1 MPSTQKDRPPSKT
14 HYEYKPPKA
23 EMRATQPN
31 PILEGISSGLG
42 SFRNFLDALG
52 NAKRPLPQGIPGVGH
67 GVIGTAPEE
76 IHEWA
81 SGFSPFSEEPNYGN
95 VLDPRIKPGREQGVA
110 DIGFLVDG
118 AAGLGLAGL
127 RKGVRA
133 AYPTLNPEMNVSR
146 REFMGNTGKAAAGL
160 AAASVVPAALRG
172 VEHAAPV
179 LERVAPSVAGHT
191 AASVATHA
199 TPHEFFSAI
208 NSADRI
214 SRAHYDA
221 IIAREYDRRVADAVK
236 EGRINRERGTDTPYR
251 ENADLLE
258 EIHNE
263 ARNEALN
270 RSLEVRER
278 LVNQIKEDPKYAK
291 YGSLEDKL
299 DAVHRDSMDNGD
311 FDVFDNAV
319 KEWKRD
325 HGILEEPEIKAK
337 LESGE
342 TYIDPQTGHEAVLTK
357 HGEVEYRDVE
367 TGEQRRYANWIP
379 EKKGRPKHFPEEHGI
394 FDEEVPT
401 TYDIYA
407 KHMEHTP
414 AEKMQVSKKAAHEN
428 MRQAFQDAQKF
439 DYLDDFT
446 VEEMRQLRDELS
458 GEEFKRGGS
467 VTMPNN
473 YRMGGR
479 VRMI

>member
-14 HYEYKPPKA
+14 RYEYKPPKA

-31 PILEGISSGLG
+31 PVLEGISSGLG

-52 NAKRPLPQGIPGVGH
+52 NAKRPLPQKIPGIGH
-67 GVIGTAPEE
+67 GLIGTAPEE

-81 SGFSPFSEEPNYGN
+81 SGFSPFSEEPNLGN
-95 VLDPRIKPGREQGVA
+95 RLDPRIKPGREQGLIDVAMTGA
-110 DIGFLVDG
+110 DIG
-118 AAGLGLAGL
+118 GLGLAGL
-127 RKGVRA
+127 RRGARA
-133 AYPTLNPEMNVSR
+133 AYPTLNPEVNMSR

-160 AAASVVPAALRG
+160 AAASVVPD
-172 VEHAAPV
+172 V
-179 LERVAPSVAGHT
+179 LRVADN
-191 AASVATHA
+191 A
-199 TPHEFFSAI
+199 TPHIAPSAARHAAAAATRATSHEYFSAI
-208 NSADRI
+208 KSADRI

-221 IIAREYDRRVADAVK
+221 ILAREYDRGIAEAVK
-236 EGRINRERGTDTPYR
+236 EGRIKREQGVDTPYN
-251 ENADLLE
+251 ENSDVLE
-258 EIHNE
+258 DIHNE

-278 LVNQIKEDPKYAK
+278 LVKQIKEDPKYAK
-291 YGSLEDKL
+291 YSSLEDKL

-319 KEWKRD
+319 TEWKRD
-325 HGILEEPEIKAK
+325 HGILNEPEIKAK
-337 LESGE
+337 LKSGE

-367 TGEQRRYANWIP
+367 TGEQRRYSHWIP
-379 EKKGRPKHFPEEHGI
+379 EKKGAPKHFPEEHGI

-407 KHMEHTP
+407 KHMQHTP
-414 AEKMQVSKKAAHEN
+414 AEKMQISKKAAHEN
-428 MRQAFQDAQKF
+428 TRRAFQDAQKF

-446 VEEMRQLRDELS
+446 VEEMKQLRDELS